1 MKTETIVPE
10 SEPLQQ
16 LFARA
21 GLPHQVTVSAR
32 LRQTYQMPADLS
44 QPEWVEL
51 AWIVNLILN
60 KCVPSVGMDTP
71 HGHVR
76 IAEFSSVPV
85 GRGDTGERTIAV
97 AQPNPDTLHI
107 ALPEEVGPA
116 SGKVL
121 LVDDDTQLRE
131 VTSLIFQAAGIPHE
145 CAANGLEAWGKIQAC
160 PPLAVVTDVDMPGL
174 NGLELCRRIKA
185 EAQTKFIPVIVM
197 SGKPEYA
204 TRAEAAGIV
213 DFFAKPL
220 DIERLVARL
229 KQLIG

>member
-1 MKTETIVPE
+1 MK
-10 SEPLQQ
+10 Q

-107 ALPEEVGPA
+107 ALPEEVCPA
-116 SGKVL
+116 AGKVL

-145 CAANGLEAWGKIQAC
+145 CAANGLEAWEKIQASA
-160 PPLAVVTDVDMPGL
+160 PLVVVTDVEMPGL
-174 NGLELCRRIKA
+174 SGLELCRRIKSA
-185 EAQTKFIPVIVM
+185 AQTKFIPVIVM

-204 TRAEAAGIV
+204 TGAEAAGIA

-229 KQLIG
+229 KQFIG